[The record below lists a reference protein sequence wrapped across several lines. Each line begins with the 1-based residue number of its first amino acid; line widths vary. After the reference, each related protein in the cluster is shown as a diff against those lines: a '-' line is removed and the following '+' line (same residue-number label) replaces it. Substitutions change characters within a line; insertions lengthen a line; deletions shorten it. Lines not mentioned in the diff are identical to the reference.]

1 MEVMGCFCVHHF
13 EENKQK
19 ICFISSFHTVLIVLV
34 SMATNNVKKITCNE
48 SIKVCMMMKS
58 LKILELILSIFSV
71 YPNQD
76 FMLNVFFQDL
86 KSKIL
91 FQHFPC
97 IQR

>member
-1 MEVMGCFCVHHF
+1 MEVIGGFCVHHF

-34 SMATNNVKKITCNE
+34 SMATKNIKKITCNK
-48 SIKVCMMMKS
+48 SIKECMMMKS
-58 LKILELILSIFSV
+58 LPILNLILDRNKD
-71 YPNQD
+71 Y
-76 FMLNVFFQDL
+76 MLNIFFQDL